1 MEIRTTMS
9 RDELLSKWNAVQIK
23 INVAISKDQWR
34 DIDHYT
40 TVTTELIKQMSAE
53 GHDDLIQQVLSC

>member
-1 MEIRTTMS
+1 MS

-40 TVTTELIKQMSAE
+40 TVTTELIKQMGQE

>member
-1 MEIRTTMS
+1 MIQEFTMS

-23 INVAISKDQWR
+23 INVAISKGQWR

-40 TVTTELIKQMSAE
+40 TVTTGLIKQMSAE

>member
-1 MEIRTTMS
+1 MS
-9 RDELLSKWNAVQIK
+9 RDELLQRWNAVQIQ
-23 INVAISKDQWR
+23 INLAIVNGCWR

-40 TVTTELIKQMSAE
+40 TITTGLIKQMGQE

>member
-23 INVAISKDQWR
+23 INVAISKGQWR

-40 TVTTELIKQMSAE
+40 TVTTGLIKQMSTE